1 MIVPSID
8 IVAGRAVQL
17 VGGETLAIEA
27 GDPFPILERFSRVG
41 EVAVIDIDAARGEGS
56 NARLIEEMA
65 SLARIRVGG
74 GIRDVDTA
82 LSWLDAGAERIIVGT
97 AASPEF
103 LDALPRERVI
113 VALDA
118 RESRVVTH
126 GWRVDAGLDLLEG
139 IRELRDLCGGFLV
152 TFVEKEGRMGGTDM
166 DLARAVVEAA
176 GDTRVTVAGGVTTAE
191 EIDALDR
198 IGADAQVGM
207 ALYSGTLDLADAF
220 AAPLASDRPDGL
232 WPTVVVD
239 EGGAALGLAW
249 SSRESL
255 RQAIDTGRGVY
266 QSRSRGLW
274 VKGETSGA
282 SQELLMVSA
291 DCDRD
296 SLRFVVRQHGTGFC
310 HLHTRTCWGE
320 DTGIGRLARRLA
332 DIVADPPPGSHTARL
347 AGDPDLLAAKLIEE
361 AGELAAATDPDDVAG
376 EAADLIYFALAKAAA
391 SGVRLADIEAVL
403 DRRAKRVRRRP
414 MERKDTP

>member
-8 IVAGRAVQL
+8 IVGGRAVQL

-56 NARLIEEMA
+56 NAPLIEEMA
-65 SLARIRVGG
+65 SLARVRVGG

-191 EIDALDR
+191 EVATLDR

-403 DRRAKRVRRRP
+403 DRRAKRVRRRA
-414 MERKDTP
+414 MKRKDTP

>member
-282 SQELLMVSA
+282 SQELLTVSA

-347 AGDPDLLAAKLIEE
+347 AGDPDLLAAKLVEE

-391 SGVRLADIEAVL
+391 SGVRLTDIEAVL

>member
-8 IVAGRAVQL
+8 IVGGRAVQL

-56 NARLIEEMA
+56 NAPLIEEMA
-65 SLARIRVGG
+65 SLARVRVGG

-97 AASPEF
+97 AASPEL

-282 SQELLMVSA
+282 SQELLTVSA

>member
-8 IVAGRAVQL
+8 IVGGRAVQL

-56 NARLIEEMA
+56 NAPLIEEMA
-65 SLARIRVGG
+65 SLARVRVGG

-103 LDALPRERVI
+103 LNALPRERVI

-282 SQELLMVSA
+282 SQELLTVSA

>member
-8 IVAGRAVQL
+8 IVGGRAVQL

-56 NARLIEEMA
+56 NAPLIEEMA
-65 SLARIRVGG
+65 SLARVRVGG

-97 AASPEF
+97 AASPEL

-191 EIDALDR
+191 EVATLDR

>member
-8 IVAGRAVQL
+8 IVGGRAVQL

-56 NARLIEEMA
+56 NAPLIEEMA
-65 SLARIRVGG
+65 SLARVRVGG

-103 LDALPRERVI
+103 LNALPRERVI

-139 IRELRDLCGGFLV
+139 IREFRDLCGGFLV

-282 SQELLMVSA
+282 SQELLTVSA

>member
-8 IVAGRAVQL
+8 IVGGRAVQL

-56 NARLIEEMA
+56 NAPLIEEMA
-65 SLARIRVGG
+65 SLARVRVGG

-113 VALDA
+113 AALDA

-282 SQELLMVSA
+282 SQELLTVSA

>member
-347 AGDPDLLAAKLIEE
+347 AGDPDLLAAKLVEE

-391 SGVRLADIEAVL
+391 SGVRLTDIEAVL

>member
-56 NARLIEEMA
+56 NAPLIEEMA
-65 SLARIRVGG
+65 SLARVRVGG

-103 LDALPRERVI
+103 LNALPRERVI

-152 TFVEKEGRMGGTDM
+152 TFVEMEGRMGGTDM
-166 DLARAVVEAA
+166 GLARAVVEAA

-282 SQELLMVSA
+282 SQELLTVSA

>member
-8 IVAGRAVQL
+8 IVGGRAVQL

-56 NARLIEEMA
+56 NAPLIEEMA
-65 SLARIRVGG
+65 SLARVRVGG

-103 LDALPRERVI
+103 LNALPRERVI

-249 SSRESL
+249 
-255 RQAIDTGRGVY
+255 
-266 QSRSRGLW
+266 
-274 VKGETSGA
+274 
-282 SQELLMVSA
+282 
-291 DCDRD
+291 
-296 SLRFVVRQHGTGFC
+296 
-310 HLHTRTCWGE
+310 
-320 DTGIGRLARRLA
+320 
-332 DIVADPPPGSHTARL
+332 
-347 AGDPDLLAAKLIEE
+347 
-361 AGELAAATDPDDVAG
+361 
-376 EAADLIYFALAKAAA
+376 
-391 SGVRLADIEAVL
+391 
-403 DRRAKRVRRRP
+403 
-414 MERKDTP
+414 

>member
-8 IVAGRAVQL
+8 IVGGRAVQL

-56 NARLIEEMA
+56 NAPLIEEMA
-65 SLARIRVGG
+65 SLARVRVGG

-103 LDALPRERVI
+103 LNALPRERVI

>member
-8 IVAGRAVQL
+8 IVGGRAVQL

-56 NARLIEEMA
+56 NAPLIEEMA

-282 SQELLMVSA
+282 SQELLTVSA